1 MKKHQHL
8 QGNANHEMEMID
20 QLSNL
25 SLEED
30 EIQTHET
37 LLVHNKEKT
46 LEAKL
51 KEPQQWKNE
60 ND

>member
-1 MKKHQHL
+1 
-8 QGNANHEMEMID
+8 MEMID